1 MCSVL
6 MKFKKISQKGI
17 KSEKKIEEK
26 NSYVSEKKRKKKWK
40 KSQKHLQK
48 EKIE

>member
-17 KSEKKIEEK
+17 KSEKRLRRKTRMFL
-26 NSYVSEKKRKKKWK
+26 KRKEMEK